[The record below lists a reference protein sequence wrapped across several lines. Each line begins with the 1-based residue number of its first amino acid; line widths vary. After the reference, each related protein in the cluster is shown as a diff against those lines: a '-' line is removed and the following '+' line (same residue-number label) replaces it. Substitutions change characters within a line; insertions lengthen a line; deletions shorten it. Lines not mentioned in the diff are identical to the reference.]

1 MTSGGPSPAFVGSGV
16 LLRIE
21 GVDCIG
27 TAAHVVDELSGPVG
41 IAVVKN
47 KEVRGYRDNP
57 KRIVAVKQQDR
68 TYMEGLDLALLLCTR
83 NYRNFLIEQ
92 GMSFFDL
99 DKNAPPHVT
108 SECFISGFPA
118 KENYYDRRKGCYA
131 DTCGCRH
138 VQSYMKNAERVRII
152 KGNPDYHFA
161 LEIRKKHDFWDE
173 TNNKRIQELFD
184 LHGMSGG
191 GVWHMSS
198 KQGDNIPQCAT
209 GIAGILVEDRDTKS
223 DRQGLA
229 KAVKI
234 ESIYNLVEF
243 ARNHPLRLIR
253 NKTSIA
259 PE

>member
-1 MTSGGPSPAFVGSGV
+1 MTSRGPSPSFVGSGV

-21 GVDCIG
+21 GVDYIG

-41 IAVVKN
+41 VAVVKN

-57 KRIVAVKQQDR
+57 KGIVAVKQQDR
-68 TYMEGLDLALLLCTR
+68 TYMEGLDLALLLCTS
-83 NYRNFLIEQ
+83 NYRNFLTEQ

-108 SECFISGFPA
+108 NECFISGFPA
-118 KENYYDRRKGCYA
+118 KQNYYDRKKGRYA
-131 DTCGCRH
+131 DTCGCGH
-138 VQSYMKNAERVRII
+138 VQSYVKNAERVRVIG
-152 KGNPDYHFA
+152 GNPDYHFA
-161 LEIRKKHDFWDE
+161 LEIRKRHDFWDE
-173 TNNKRIQELFD
+173 TTNKRIPELFD

-198 KQGDNIPQCAT
+198 KQGDKIPECAT
-209 GIAGILVEDRDTKS
+209 GIAGILVEDRDTRN

-243 ARNHPLRLIR
+243 ARKHPL
-253 NKTSIA
+253 S
-259 PE
+259 